1 MTYTSAQIAS
11 IVALMGS
18 GWDTAR
24 VTAALSA
31 STAQQ
36 IADLKLLCA
45 ALFTGWAECIIAS
58 AANNP
63 DGNP

>member
-1 MTYTSAQIAS
+1 MTPDQIS
-11 IVALMGS
+11 QIVTLMGA

-36 IADLKLLCA
+36 IADLKLLAA
-45 ALFTGWAECIIAS
+45 ALFVGWAQCIIAS
-58 AANNP
+58 AAS
-63 DGNP
+63 DSSSGNS